1 MQTFI
6 CMKWGTR
13 YPADYANRLWSAI
26 QRNTRRPS
34 RLVCY
39 TDDPQD
45 LAAGIEHFP
54 LPPYEAPPH
63 MQRDGWRKL
72 SLWAPTLQGASGDCL
87 FLDLDLVITGPL
99 DEFFDYEPDKS
110 YCVVENWSQKGRG
123 IGNTSVFRFRV
134 GANPY
139 ILDVFQKAPQAQ
151 KDTWRIEQT
160 YISRTVREQVF
171 FPADWCVSFKHS
183 LLPRFPLNL
192 VMAPRLPIGTRIV
205 AFTGKPDPDEAR
217 DGVWPAKGWKKLYK
231 QVRPTPWIAEH
242 WR

>member
-39 TDDPQD
+39 TDDPTD
-45 LAAGIEHFP
+45 LALGIEHFP
-54 LPPYEAPPH
+54 LPPIDLPEAI
-63 MQRDGWRKL
+63 RWKGWRKI
-72 SLWAPTLQGASGDCL
+72 SLWAPEVAGIFGTCL
-87 FLDLDLVITGPL
+87 FMDLDLVITGPV
-99 DEFFDYEPDKS
+99 DGFFDHDPAAS
-110 YCVVENWSQKGRG
+110 YCVAENWSQKGDG
-123 IGNTSVFRFRV
+123 IGNTSIYRFVV
-134 GANPY
+134 GSHPY
-139 ILDVFQKAPQAQ
+139 VYDTLA
-151 KDTWRIEQT
+151 KDADRLMRQFPNSQT
-160 YISRTVREQVF
+160 YISRTIKDQQF
-171 FPADWCVSFKHS
+171 WPDDWCVSFKHS

-192 VMAPRLPIGTRIV
+192 VMAPRLPAGTRIV